1 MSKYREKAA
10 ALAAQMDSAF
20 CGLDGSAFSSD
31 RSSGS
36 DF

>member
-1 MSKYREKAA
+1 MREKYGKF
-10 ALAAQMDSAF
+10 QMDSAF